1 MAEVSAK
8 DVAALRKQTG
18 AGMMDCKRA
27 LQESGGDIE
36 EAKTWL
42 REKGLAGAAK
52 RAGRG
57 ADQGAVDVAVS
68 GTIGAIVELNCE
80 TDFVA
85 KGDDFRSAVAQLA
98 RQAAADP
105 SELGAQTY
113 ADTGDTVDTTVKA
126 LGGTLGENIQLGR
139 VVRLDAAGGVVD
151 AYKHIQNDRG
161 VIGVLVVLDGVDPA
175 DPQAQEVAHDVA
187 LHVASAAPGWTRRE
201 DVPPEVVEAE
211 RQVLENLTR
220 NEGKP
225 EDQIDKIVNGRIGGF
240 FRDRVLVEQGFVKEP
255 KTTIAQLVGRLG
267 PDATVRTFARVK
279 IGEE

>member
-8 DVAALRKQTG
+8 DVAALRKLTG

-27 LQESGGDIE
+27 LEETSGDVE
-36 EAKTWL
+36 QAKVWL

-68 GTIGAIVELNCE
+68 GTVGAIVELNCE

-85 KGDDFRSAVAQLA
+85 KGDDFRATVAQLA

-105 SELGAQTY
+105 SDLGAQTY
-113 ADTGDTVDTTVKA
+113 GDTGDTVDTTIKA

-139 VVRLDAAGGVVD
+139 VVRLDADGGIVD

-161 VIGVLVVLDGVDPA
+161 VIGVLVVLGGVDPSSA
-175 DPQAQEVAHDVA
+175 DAREVAHDVA
-187 LHVASAAPGWTRRE
+187 LHVASAAPGWARRE

-225 EDQIDKIVNGRIGGF
+225 EGQIDKIVNGRLGGF
-240 FRDRVLVEQGFVKEP
+240 YRDRVLVEQGFVKDP

-267 PDATVRTFARVK
+267 SDATVRAFARVK